1 MAAVL
6 SSVCNILPARSPW
19 FFSCPRSFPPHPDMV
34 VVGTPKVIFIPGNQS
49 EQSDCSSL
57 TSVMLPIQCPSSP
70 ESAISD
76 IPPRK
81 RQRLTHLTPEEK
93 ALRRKLKNRVA
104 AQTARDRKKARMSE
118 LEQQVVDLEM
128 ENEKLL
134 IENQLLREKSHGL
147 LTENQELRQRL
158 GLDALEVKEEEI
170 EVLTQSREDE
180 VRPVTGSAESA
191 ALRLRA
197 SAAGAGPVVPELDH
211 VCMDSDSPDS
221 SDNESD
227 ILLGLLESLDSDM
240 LLNYGENMSWNQQEV
255 KEDQSDSIPST
266 PSSPLGTPSI
276 KLEAINELIK
286 FDHVYT
292 KPICSEQDSELGI
305 ETSIVIKAEEAS
317 LNPSC
322 ISPISVKQESQEDE
336 VPPVIDTQSYLISA
350 EDVAT
355 QPASLL
361 ETGSDSG
368 YEGCASPFSDM
379 SSPLNS
385 DQAWEDSFTTELFPQ
400 LLMHQSCSPSPLDD
414 PTLFWNPSPDF
425 DDESF

>member
-1 MAAVL
+1 MDAVL
-6 SSVCNILPARSPW
+6 SPVCKCLPARPPQCSP
-19 FFSCPRSFPPHPDMV
+19 SSPLYPNMV
-34 VVGTPKVIFIPGNQS
+34 VVGASKVIFIPGNQS
-49 EQSDCSSL
+49 EQSDCQSL
-57 TSVMLPIQCPSSP
+57 TSVMLPIHSPSSP

-76 IPPRK
+76 VPPRK
-81 RQRLTHLTPEEK
+81 RQRLTHLSPEEK

-104 AQTARDRKKARMSE
+104 AQTARDRKKARMGE
-118 LEQQVVDLEM
+118 LEQQVLDLEI

-134 IENQLLREKSHGL
+134 IENNLLREKSHGL

-158 GLDALEVKEEEI
+158 GLDALEVKEEEV

-197 SAAGAGPVVPELDH
+197 SAAGAGPVVSELDH

-221 SDNESD
+221 SDSESD

-240 LLNYGENMSWNQQEV
+240 LLTYGEDMSWNQQEV
-255 KEDQSDSIPST
+255 KGVESDPIPT
-266 PSSPLGTPSI
+266 APSSPLGTPSI

-292 KPICSEQDSELGI
+292 KPLCSEQDSELVI
-305 ETSIVIKAEEAS
+305 ETSVIKTEEAS
-317 LNPSC
+317 LNPYC
-322 ISPISVKQESQEDE
+322 IAPIDVKEESQEEE
-336 VPPVIDTQSYLISA
+336 VPPVIDTQSFLISA
-350 EDVAT
+350 EEVVEK
-355 QPASLL
+355 PAVPL

-400 LLMHQSCSPSPLDD
+400 LLNVHMDQSCSPSPLDD

-425 DDESF
+425 DDDSF